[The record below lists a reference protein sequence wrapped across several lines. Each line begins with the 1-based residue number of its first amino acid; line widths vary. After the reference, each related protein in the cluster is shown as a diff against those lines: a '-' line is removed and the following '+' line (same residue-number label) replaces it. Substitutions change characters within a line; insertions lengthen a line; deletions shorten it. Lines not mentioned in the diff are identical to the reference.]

1 MLLMQPPYLSE
12 GSIYGLLDVLIVKLA
27 NAIVQIFG
35 LGVAVVYNYNW
46 VVQLNAF
53 DSSFLAFTLC

>member
-1 MLLMQPPYLSE
+1 MILVGIITACRMLLMQPPYLSE

-35 LGVAVVYNYNW
+35 LGVAVVYNYN
-46 VVQLNAF
+46 
-53 DSSFLAFTLC
+53 